1 MNKKKKKNKHTIDL
15 GAQALIRDDKSNTF
29 IRKVDGER
37 LRLVAYGQDR
47 HLEKE
52 HKSVLENY
60 FARDLLDIHNKENNS
75 KRFWAGRRY
84 EDKFE
89 SSNIRQRIT
98 ASLKENLGNS
108 TKEEFIIQNFD
119 AQSDFRFVD
128 KELGKLSKILWVV
141 IIENNP
147 AKKRMDEL
155 REALDRLIIIFDM

>member
-1 MNKKKKKNKHTIDL
+1 MVKRKKKNNFTVDL
-15 GAQALIRDDKSNTF
+15 GAQTLIRDDKSNTF
-29 IRKVDGER
+29 VRKVDGER

-119 AQSDFRFVD
+119 AQSDFRFID

-141 IIENNP
+141 IIENKP
-147 AKKRMDEL
+147 ARKRMDEL
-155 REALDRLIIIFDM
+155 REALDRLIILFDM